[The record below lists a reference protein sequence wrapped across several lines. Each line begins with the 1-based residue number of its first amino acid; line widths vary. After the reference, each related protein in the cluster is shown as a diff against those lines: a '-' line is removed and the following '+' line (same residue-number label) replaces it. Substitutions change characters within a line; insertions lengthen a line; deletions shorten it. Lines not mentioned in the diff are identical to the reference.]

1 MELSIGKNSANF
13 NNINFKRKEY
23 IEKFTFTEN
32 PSNAT
37 QEAFKNLAQKNLS
50 KDKIILQGKQ
60 KPYQVLDENDETK
73 PTNALIYTVLE
84 LEKGEEIK
92 KSDYKNFNAIVAPKK
107 NIAEFLSKN
116 IKKPF
121 LIQFKMGSM
130 TGIFDEKNKHSKRL
144 IKKLAPENVEFVDGA
159 KIQTKKEEI
168 NERCKKAEEYDESFI
183 YYLQNFDR
191 TMKIADENARNL
203 TPQNAMKKI
212 VNPLDS
218 ACNHVI
224 NVVV

>member
-1 MELSIGKNSANF
+1 MSTTLF
-13 NNINFKRKEY
+13 
-23 IEKFTFTEN
+23 
-32 PSNAT
+32 P
-37 QEAFKNLAQKNLS
+37 L
-50 KDKIILQGKQ
+50 
-60 KPYQVLDENDETK
+60 
-73 PTNALIYTVLE
+73 
-84 LEKGEEIK
+84 KGEVSNHK
-92 KSDYKNFNAIVAPKK
+92 
-107 NIAEFLSKN
+107 
-116 IKKPF
+116 
-121 LIQFKMGSM
+121 
-130 TGIFDEKNKHSKRL
+130 GIFDEKNKHSKRL
-144 IKKLAPENVEFVDGA
+144 IKKLAPENVEFVDSA

-168 NERCKKAEEYDESFI
+168 NERRKKAEEYDESFI